1 MTKPKITKKF
11 NFIIQSKGGVG
22 KSFLTYI
29 LGVKHEDN
37 KDTYLLDVDGSTKT
51 STKQLKFL
59 HDQKRIGKIDLLDK
73 QERIARDKLFGSI
86 EEIAELSYTNYILD
100 FGAPE
105 CEQLPALFS
114 RDVNQEDLKAFAD
127 YLNIEL
133 VFHVIIAGGTAYTAC
148 VEYLNSIVRVVGKEF
163 KIVVW
168 MNENTLLNYPQ
179 QIEEI
184 HEHAKILEL
193 QIEKFGDVLTGSVF
207 DIRIS
212 QIMQRGLG
220 LEGIDKSGQMI
231 RVQMNKLTRDL
242 II

>member
-1 MTKPKITKKF
+1 MTKLTTTKKF

-37 KDTYLLDVDGSTKT
+37 VNTLIIDVDGSTKT

-59 HDQKRIGKIDLLDK
+59 YDQKRIGKFDLLDK
-73 QERIARDKLFGSI
+73 QERIARDRLFGSI
-86 EEIAELSYTNYILD
+86 EEIADQPYTNYILD

-114 RDVNQEDLKAFAD
+114 RDVNQDDLKSFAD
-127 YLNIEL
+127 YLDIEL

-148 VEYLNSIVRVVGKEF
+148 VEYLNSIVQVVGKEF
-163 KIVVW
+163 KIIVW
-168 MNENTLLNYPQ
+168 MNDNTFMNYPQ
-179 QIEEI
+179 QIDEI
-184 HEHAKILEL
+184 LELAKILGL
-193 QIEKFGDVLTGSVF
+193 QVERFGNILTGSVF
-207 DIRIS
+207 DTHLS
-212 QIMQRGLG
+212 DIMQRGLG
-220 LEGIDKSGQMI
+220 LEGINKSGRMI
-231 RVQMNKLTRDL
+231 RVQMDKLTKNL

>member
-1 MTKPKITKKF
+1 MSKPTITKKF

-29 LGVKHEDN
+29 LGVKHEN
-37 KDTYLLDVDGSTKT
+37 NMDTYILDVDGSTKT

-59 HDQKRIGKIDLLDK
+59 YDQKRIAKIDLLDK

-86 EEIAELSYTNYILD
+86 EEISGLSYKNYILD

-105 CEQLPALFS
+105 SEQLPALFS
-114 RDVNQEDLKAFAD
+114 RDVNQEDLKAFTD
-127 YLNIEL
+127 YLNIEF

-148 VEYLNSIVRVVGKEF
+148 VEYLNSIVRVVGTEF

-168 MNENTLLNYPQ
+168 LNENTLLNYPQ

-184 HEHAKILEL
+184 VEHARILEL
-193 QIEKFGDVLTGSVF
+193 QVERFGDVLTGSVF
-207 DIRIS
+207 DTQIS
-212 QIMQRGLG
+212 EIMQQGLG
-220 LEGIDKSGQMI
+220 REGIDKSGRMI
-231 RVQMNKLTRDL
+231 TVQMNKLTRDL